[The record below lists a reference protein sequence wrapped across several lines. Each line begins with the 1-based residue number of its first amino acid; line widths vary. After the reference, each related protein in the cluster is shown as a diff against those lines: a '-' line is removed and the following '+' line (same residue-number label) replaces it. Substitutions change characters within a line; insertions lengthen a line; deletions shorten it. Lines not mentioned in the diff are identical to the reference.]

1 MVAPTRKVSAVVAL
15 LFVAP
20 LVAEFLL
27 GNLSLKLLPALI
39 VLVPMYGGGAV
50 LIRETARRAGR
61 GWPSM
66 LLLGAAYTLIEEGF
80 ATQSLFNPDYLRM
93 HMHLLDHAYIPALGM
108 GAWWTLFMLN
118 LHTFWSMG
126 VSIALVEALVP
137 AQAKTPWM
145 GWVGDSVA
153 ALLFLL
159 GVVANARFT
168 MKQDPFVASHA
179 QLVCVGVVCGVLI
192 ALAFL
197 LPNRGGRMDER
208 VVPSPWITGGVAFG
222 LGMGVLLTPPMW
234 GWGAV
239 CALLGIDFCFLG
251 LVWGMSRRVGWSA
264 LHTLSVGA
272 GGALAYG
279 LHAFIETPV
288 AGGAG
293 ALARVGNV
301 IFLAGAVG
309 LIVAGVQRT
318 ARLTVREDAANLDA

>member
-1 MVAPTRKVSAVVAL
+1 MVAPTRKISAVVAL
-15 LFVAP
+15 FFVAP

-108 GAWWTLFMLN
+108 GAWWTLFMFN
-118 LHTFWSMG
+118 LHMFWSMG
-126 VSIALVEALVP
+126 VSIELVEALVP

-145 GWVGDSVA
+145 GWIGDSLA

-168 MKQDPFVASHA
+168 MKQDPFLASHA
-179 QLVCVGVVCGVLI
+179 QLLGAGVVCVVLI
-192 ALAFL
+192 GLAFL
-197 LPNRGGRMDER
+197 LPSRGWRSREGT
-208 VVPSPWITGGVAFG
+208 VPTPWITGGLAFVLG
-222 LGMGVLLTPPMW
+222 VGGADHAVHVGMGRGLRSACSRFV
-234 GWGAV
+234 
-239 CALLGIDFCFLG
+239 FFLD
-251 LVWGMSRRVGWSA
+251 W
-264 LHTLSVGA
+264 
-272 GGALAYG
+272 
-279 LHAFIETPV
+279 
-288 AGGAG
+288 
-293 ALARVGNV
+293 
-301 IFLAGAVG
+301 
-309 LIVAGVQRT
+309 
-318 ARLTVREDAANLDA
+318 

>member
-1 MVAPTRKVSAVVAL
+1 MVAPTRKISAVVTL

-118 LHTFWSMG
+118 LHAFWSMG
-126 VSIALVEALVP
+126 VSIALVEGLVP
-137 AQAKTPWM
+137 GQAKTPWM

-153 ALLFLL
+153 AVLFLL
-159 GVVANARFT
+159 GVVANASFT
-168 MKQDPFVASHA
+168 VKQDHFVASHV
-179 QLVCVGVVCGVLI
+179 QLLSAAVVCVVLMGF
-192 ALAFL
+192 AFL
-197 LPNRGGRMDER
+197 LPIRAWRHGEGA
-208 VVPSPWITGGVAFG
+208 VPNPWVTGGIALV
-222 LGMGVLLTPPMW
+222 LGMGVMITPPRW

-239 CALLGIDFCFLG
+239 GAMLVLDLCFLG
-251 LVWGMSRRVGWSA
+251 LVWLFSRRAGWSL
-264 LHTLSVGA
+264 LHTLSLGA

-279 LHAFIETPV
+279 LHAFIEKPV
-288 AGGAG
+288 AGGTG
-293 ALARVGNV
+293 TLARVGNG

-309 LIVAGVQRT
+309 LIVAGVRRT
-318 ARLTVREDAANLDA
+318 SRLTI

>member
-27 GNLSLKLLPALI
+27 GNLSLKLLVALI

-66 LLLGAAYTLIEEGF
+66 LLLGGAYALIEEGF

-93 HMHLLDHAYIPALGM
+93 HMHLLDHAYVPALGV

-118 LHTFWSMG
+118 LHPFWSMG

-145 GWVGDSVA
+145 GWVGDSVV
-153 ALLFLL
+153 ALLFLF

-168 MKQDPFVASHA
+168 IKQDPFVASHA
-179 QLVCVGVVCGVLI
+179 QLVSVAVVCVVLI
-192 ALAFL
+192 GLAFL
-197 LPNRGGRMDER
+197 IPIRGRRTDER
-208 VVPSPWITGGVAFG
+208 AVPNAWITGGIALV
-222 LGMGVLLTPPMW
+222 LGMGVLVTPPMW

-239 CALLGIDFCFLG
+239 CALLGIDLCFLG
-251 LVWGMSRRVGWSA
+251 LVWVRSRREGWGA
-264 LHTLSVGA
+264 LHTLSLGA

-293 ALARVGNV
+293 ALARLGNV
-301 IFLAGAVG
+301 IFLGGAVG

-318 ARLTVREDAANLDA
+318 SRLTVRDDAANLDA

>member
-1 MVAPTRKVSAVVAL
+1 MVAPKRKISAVVAL

-50 LIRETARRAGR
+50 LIRETVRRAGR

-66 LLLGAAYTLIEEGF
+66 LMLGAAYTLIEEGF

-108 GAWWTLFMLN
+108 GAWWTVFMLN

-126 VSIALVEALVP
+126 VSIALVEALMP
-137 AQAKTPWM
+137 AQAETPWM
-145 GWVGDSVA
+145 GWVGDSVVA
-153 ALLFLL
+153 VLFVFGL
-159 GVVANARFT
+159 VANARYT
-168 MKQDPFVASHA
+168 VKQDPFVASHA
-179 QLVCVGVVCGVLI
+179 QLLSAAVVCVVLVG
-192 ALAFL
+192 LAFL
-197 LPNRGGRMDER
+197 LPIRGGRADER
-208 VVPSPWITGGVAFG
+208 AVPNPWITGGGAWV
-222 LGMGVLLTPPMW
+222 LGMGVLLAPPMW

-239 CALLGIDFCFLG
+239 CALLGIDVCFLG
-251 LVWGMSRRVGWSA
+251 LVWVLSRREGWTA

-279 LHAFIETPV
+279 LHAFIENPV
-288 AGGAG
+288 AGGTG
-293 ALARVGNV
+293 MLARVGNA

-309 LIVAGVQRT
+309 LIVAGVKRT
-318 ARLTVREDAANLDA
+318 SRLTIRGDANTLDA